1 MTESQLNG
9 GRKAT
14 DAKETGWQ
22 VLIAF
27 AIWVAAQH
35 FIEGLPKEALWG
47 VFMALVGKQGVH
59 AWGNV
64 KEHMAEALNKP
75 KG

>member
-22 VLIAF
+22 VLLAF
-27 AIWVAAQH
+27 AIWVASRYFVGDVPQ
-35 FIEGLPKEALWG
+35 EALWA
-47 VFMALVGKQGVH
+47 VFAALVGKQGVH

-64 KEHMAEALNKP
+64 KEHIASAVNRKV
-75 KG
+75 

>member
-1 MTESQLNG
+1 MTELQLNG

-22 VLIAF
+22 VLLAF
-27 AIWVAAQH
+27 VLWLGAKKLGVDVPEQ
-35 FIEGLPKEALWG
+35 ALWG
-47 VFMALVGKQGVH
+47 VFAALVGRQTVH

-64 KEHMAEALNKP
+64 KEHQAEAVNRKT
-75 KG
+75 